1 MAVFL
6 VAGGQDAGGI
16 VLNGIIL
23 GGFDQRFAQG
33 DDLVGSLTVIHG
45 IEQIIQND
53 VITGEPL
60 QSLPQDLF
68 GLCAIGKSVFVS
80 LVTDGFHLL
89 FGLHSVEI
97 EQLIRGHPEK
107 GRDGGDHG
115 HVGHGVAVLP
125 LGNGLKGYPEVVGK
139 DLLGYVFLFAQGFDL
154 FSEL

>member
-23 GGFDQRFAQG
+23 GGFDQRLAQG

-45 IEQIIQND
+45 IEQIIQDD
-53 VITGEPL
+53 VVSGEPL

-68 GLCAIGKSVFVS
+68 GAGGVGEAV
-80 LVTDGFHLL
+80 LVGFKADGLHLL
-89 FGLHSVEI
+89 FGLQSIEI
-97 EQLIRGHPEK
+97 EQFIRGYPEK
-107 GRDGGDHG
+107 GRNGGDHG

-139 DLLGYVFLFAQGFDL
+139 DLLGYVFLFA
-154 FSEL
+154 